1 MACRPPPPASWQS
14 FAALR
19 PAFLSYLTQSDT
31 ASSSQPEA
39 ALNHYRSAGPL
50 CAGPAQQRPP
60 APILVKQAEIAP
72 LPYTRLVPI
81 SPPFVFLTNIDDRG
95 IRDASRQALVSTVSR
110 GPLSQACPVQSPR
123 TPGAEAVK
131 SKLITSLTG
140 VKCAE
145 KAITLSATI
154 AQGLSDDPNMM

>member
-1 MACRPPPPASWQS
+1 MAFRPPPPASWQS
-14 FAALR
+14 FAALY
-19 PAFLSYLTQSDT
+19 PAVSPSYPTQSDT

-50 CAGPAQQRPP
+50 CAGPAQRRPP

-95 IRDASRQALVSTVSR
+95 IRDASRQDLVSTVSR

-131 SKLITSLTG
+131 IKLITILTG
-140 VKCAE
+140 VKRAE
-145 KAITLSATI
+145 KASTLSTTI
-154 AQGLSDDPNMM
+154 AQGCLMI